1 MPLSE
6 YFVKKGYS
14 IKSSTTSAVR
24 LSELSAIKIKP
35 FVINIG
41 SLSTNIQ
48 TFLQAEILIINIP
61 VKNRDYFESLL
72 KEIEKSKIKKV
83 LFVSSTSVYGDENC
97 VISESD
103 GLESTESPLFKIE
116 TLLSNSRKFKIT
128 VLRFGGL
135 IGYSRNPGKFF
146 SQGKLV
152 QNPDAN
158 VNLIHRDDCIGII
171 GQIIEQQIW
180 GQEFNC
186 CADTHPTKRQF
197 YTKVSNAIGFPAPN
211 FVNSKNKLF
220 KVISNTKVKT
230 VLNYEFLHK
239 DLMDITFT

>member
-1 MPLSE
+1 M
-6 YFVKKGYS
+6 
-14 IKSSTTSAVR
+14 
-24 LSELSAIKIKP
+24 SAINANP

-61 VKNRDYFESLL
+61 VKNIGFFESLL

-83 LFVSSTSVYGDENC
+83 LFVSSTSVYKDENC

-103 GLESTESPLFKIE
+103 GLESAESPLYKIE
-116 TLLSNSRKFKIT
+116 TLLRDSKKFKIT
-128 VLRFGGL
+128 VVRFGGL
-135 IGYSRNPGKFF
+135 IGYNRNPGKFF
-146 SQGKLV
+146 SKGKLV

-171 GQIIEQQIW
+171 GQIIEQQVW
-180 GQEFNC
+180 GQVFNC
-186 CADTHPTKRQF
+186 CTDTHPTKRQF
-197 YTKVSNAIGFPAPN
+197 YTKVSNDIGFPVPN
-211 FVNSKNKLF
+211 FVNSKENLF

-230 VLNYEFLHK
+230 VLNYEFSHK
-239 DLMDITFT
+239 NLMDMIFT

>member
-1 MPLSE
+1 M
-6 YFVKKGYS
+6 
-14 IKSSTTSAVR
+14 
-24 LSELSAIKIKP
+24 SAINANP

-41 SLSTNIQ
+41 SLSTNIK
-48 TFLQAEILIINIP
+48 TFLLAEILIINIP

-83 LFVSSTSVYGDENC
+83 LFVSSTSVYRDENC

-103 GLESTESPLFKIE
+103 GLESVESPLFKIE
-116 TLLSNSRKFKIT
+116 TLLRDSKKFKIT
-128 VLRFGGL
+128 VVRFGGL
-135 IGYSRNPGKFF
+135 IGYNRNPGKFF
-146 SQGKLV
+146 SKGKLV

-171 GQIIEQQIW
+171 GQIIEQQVW

-186 CADTHPTKRQF
+186 CTDTHPTKRQF
-197 YTKVSNAIGFPAPN
+197 YTKVSNDIGFPAPN
-211 FVNSKNKLF
+211 LVNSKENLF

-239 DLMDITFT
+239 DLMDMTFT

>member
-1 MPLSE
+1 M
-6 YFVKKGYS
+6 
-14 IKSSTTSAVR
+14 
-24 LSELSAIKIKP
+24 SAINANP

-61 VKNRDYFESLL
+61 VKNRGFFESLL

-83 LFVSSTSVYGDENC
+83 LFVSSTSVYKDENR

-103 GLESTESPLFKIE
+103 GLELAESPLYKIE
-116 TLLSNSRKFKIT
+116 TLLRDSKKFKIT
-128 VLRFGGL
+128 VVRFGGL
-135 IGYSRNPGKFF
+135 IGYNRNPGKFF
-146 SQGKLV
+146 SKGKLV

-171 GQIIEQQIW
+171 GQIIEQQVW

-186 CADTHPTKRQF
+186 CTDTHLQKGSFIRR
-197 YTKVSNAIGFPAPN
+197 YLMILV
-211 FVNSKNKLF
+211 
-220 KVISNTKVKT
+220 
-230 VLNYEFLHK
+230 FL
-239 DLMDITFT
+239 LRIL

>member
-1 MPLSE
+1 M
-6 YFVKKGYS
+6 
-14 IKSSTTSAVR
+14 A
-24 LSELSAIKIKP
+24 AIKVSP

-41 SLSTNIQ
+41 SLSSNIQ
-48 TFLQAEILIINIP
+48 TFLQADILIINIP
-61 VKNRDYFESLL
+61 VKNRDYFEFLL

-83 LFVSSTSVYGDENC
+83 LYVSSTSVYGDESC

-103 GLESTESPLFKIE
+103 GLELTESPLYKIE
-116 TLLSNSRKFKIT
+116 TLLRESKKFKIT
-128 VLRFGGL
+128 VVRFGGL
-135 IGYSRNPGKFF
+135 IGYKRNPGKFF

-171 GQIIEQQIW
+171 SQIIEQQVW

-186 CADTHPTKRQF
+186 CTDTHPTKKQF
-197 YTKVSNAIGFPAPN
+197 YTKVSNDIGFPAPN
-211 FVNSKNKLF
+211 FANPKEKVF
-220 KVISNTKVKT
+220 KVISNTKVKN